1 MSQDQFFQEGFAERK
16 LILILDLYDYLKE
29 VKHAQR
35 VQTTLSA
42 SDSGPY
48 PSDIPTRVYEV
59 VNHRTN
65 EATKFHFA
73 MNATLQLA
81 KTTVLQK
88 TDLPPVGKLIQGH
101 RFNEAHYQKVMKEN
115 DENASAVNS
124 SVYSLSRS
132 HHDRKQKRKK
142 RSTSLS
148 QRKRT
153 TTIDVIKEETV
164 ESAALK
170 DSIQGCTND

>member
-1 MSQDQFFQEGFAERK
+1 
-16 LILILDLYDYLKE
+16 
-29 VKHAQR
+29 
-35 VQTTLSA
+35 
-42 SDSGPY
+42 
-48 PSDIPTRVYEV
+48 
-59 VNHRTN
+59 
-65 EATKFHFA
+65 

-101 RFNEAHYQKVMKEN
+101 RFNEAHYHKVMKEN

-132 HHDRKQKRKK
+132 HHDRKKRSLRKK

-170 DSIQGCTND
+170 DSIQGCPGD